1 MNIVRFWRIILARA
15 KNGILR
21 LVRIVCIQAE
31 YLRKLL
37 SDIEK
42 LKELDV
48 KAKTQLPM
56 SRQQLMQF
64 LVQQVVVHAADT
76 GEVIIR
82 LKYVILREKFFLYG
96 SAVSM
101 GFLPPQWEQS
111 NSLPR
116 LLLR

>member
-1 MNIVRFWRIILARA
+1 MVSFFC
-15 KNGILR
+15 
-21 LVRIVCIQAE
+21 VQAE

-64 LVQQVVVHAADT
+64 LVQQVVT
-76 GEVIIR
+76 Q
-82 LKYVILREKFFLYG
+82 EK
-96 SAVSM
+96 
-101 GFLPPQWEQS
+101 
-111 NSLPR
+111 
-116 LLLR
+116 